1 MPTSKTECD
10 MVAVPSGLQR
20 DREDS
25 GGSGEADNRVAKF
38 VGWPFAAPQFDL
50 APFPMEFV
58 TNNGNAFNRAMYR
71 VNT

>member
-1 MPTSKTECD
+1 

-25 GGSGEADNRVAKF
+25 RGLGEADNRVAKF
-38 VGWPFAAPQFDL
+38 VGWLLRRHNSTSPFQ
-50 APFPMEFV
+50 MELV
-58 TNNGNAFNRAMYR
+58 TNNGNALNRAMYR